1 MNNSINREG
10 RGFTLIE
17 LLVVIAILA
26 VLAAAVV
33 LTLNPAELIKQGRDS
48 TRIADMAA
56 MNSALSLYLA
66 DLSSPDL
73 DASAPSAFACDAS
86 GASCTAAGTPP
97 TGSCTNITSTT
108 VDGTGWV
115 AVNFTGISSGAPMAR
130 LPKDP
135 VNSTTYF
142 YMYDCSNTNSTYELL
157 AKMEST
163 KYATTSASEVM
174 SASKDGGDDT
184 GWYEVGNDPAL
195 DLQ

>member
-1 MNNSINREG
+1 MNKRTYSER

-17 LLVVIAILA
+17 LLIVIAILA
-26 VLAAAVV
+26 VLATTALLV
-33 LTLNPAELIKQGRDS
+33 LNPAELIRQGRDS

-56 MNSALSLYLA
+56 SNSALALYLA
-66 DLSSPDL
+66 DVASPDL
-73 DASAPSAFACDAS
+73 DASGPSSFACDAS

-108 VDGTGWV
+108 VDGTGWI
-115 AVNFTGISSGAPMAR
+115 AVNFTGITSGAPFAR

-142 YMYDCSNTNSTYELL
+142 YAYDCSNTNITYELL

-174 SASKDGGDDT
+174 STSKDGGDDA
-184 GWYEVGNDPAL
+184 GWYEVGNDPGL